1 MTPTQL
7 RKDLFNI
14 VDKEPNA
21 QARMQLRAQIEEGI
35 EEGKYT
41 EEYWL
46 GLINKMI
53 AEGELVEGVEEDG
66 SITVKPPKVKE
77 QT

>member
-1 MTPTQL
+1 MTPAQL

-21 QARMQLRAQIEEGI
+21 QARVQLRAQIEQDI
-35 EEGKYT
+35 ENEKYT

-46 GLINKMI
+46 GLIDKMVE
-53 AEGELVEGVEEDG
+53 EGELVEGVEEDG
-66 SITVKPPKVKE
+66 SITVKPPKAKE
-77 QT
+77 